1 MKEVLSTDIKEFPL
15 FSRGKVR
22 DVYDLGDRLLIICT
36 DRLSAFD
43 CILPNGIPGRGV
55 MLTQISLFWFQYL
68 RDVIKSHLITADL
81 NQYPAPLK
89 AYRDILEGR
98 SMIVT
103 KAKRID
109 IECVVRG
116 YISGSLWKEYQ
127 AARAAG
133 STVVNGINYPADLKE
148 SDQLPQ
154 PIFTPST
161 KAETGHDE
169 NISYETM
176 VRMVGPETA
185 AWCRDKTLAIYA
197 KASAYARSRGI
208 IIADTKFE
216 FGFDRDQFI
225 LIDEALSPD
234 SSRFWPV
241 DQYRPGGTQPSFD
254 KQIVRNYLETLDWN
268 KTAPAPRLPEAVVEK
283 AARRYAEVV
292 ERLTC

>member
-1 MKEVLSTDIKEFPL
+1 MNEVLSTDIKEFPL

-68 RDVIKSHLITADL
+68 RDVIDSHLITADI
-81 NQYPAPLK
+81 NQYPALLK
-89 AYRDILEGR
+89 AHRDILEGR

-103 KAKRID
+103 KAKRVD

-116 YISGSLWKEYQ
+116 YISGSLWKEYK

-133 STVVNGINYPADLKE
+133 STLVNGISYPADLRE

-169 NISYETM
+169 NISFDTM
-176 VRMVGPETA
+176 IKTVGPDTA
-185 AWCRDKTLAIYA
+185 ALCRDKTLAIYA

-216 FGFDRDQFI
+216 FGFDHDRFI

-241 DQYRPGGTQPSFD
+241 EQYRPGGSQPSFD
-254 KQIVRNYLETLDWN
+254 KQIVRDYLETLDWN
-268 KTAPAPRLPEAVVEK
+268 KTAPAPRLPDQVVQK
-283 AARRYAEVV
+283 AAQRYSEVV
-292 ERLTC
+292 ERLTR

>member
-68 RDVIKSHLITADL
+68 KDVIDNHLITADIS
-81 NQYPAPLK
+81 QYPAPLK
-89 AYRDILEGR
+89 NHRDILEGR
-98 SMIVT
+98 SMIVV
-103 KAKRID
+103 KAKRVD

-116 YISGSLWKEYQ
+116 YISGSLWKEYK

-133 STVVNGINYPADLKE
+133 SAIVNGITYPADLKE

-169 NISYETM
+169 NISYDTM
-176 VRMVGPETA
+176 VKTVGSETA
-185 AWCRDKTLAIYA
+185 ALCRDKTLAIYA

-216 FGFDRDQFI
+216 FGFDGNRFI

-241 DQYRPGGTQPSFD
+241 DQYKPGGSQPSFD
-254 KQIVRNYLETLDWN
+254 KQIVRDYLETLDWN
-268 KTAPAPRLPEAVVEK
+268 KTAPAPRLPDHIVQK
-283 AARRYAEVV
+283 AGQRYSEVV
-292 ERLTC
+292 ERLTR